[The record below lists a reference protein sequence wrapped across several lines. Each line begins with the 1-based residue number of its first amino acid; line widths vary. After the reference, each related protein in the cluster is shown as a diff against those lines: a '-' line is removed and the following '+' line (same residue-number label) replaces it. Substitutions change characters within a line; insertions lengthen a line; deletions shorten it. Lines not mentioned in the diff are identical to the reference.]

1 MACSPGRSPPC
12 SALHQARG
20 DASPLRPRSMRT
32 RRGGLLWLA
41 ARLLALPTAP
51 TTLAGAAPPRRQR
64 APTGVP
70 RHGPG
75 CRATRTRERRGERP
89 RWGHPRGCLEIH
101 DALLLEPRRRAH
113 RAAPRPPRADSR
125 YDDTRLRGVHGA
137 SEARLGWV
145 QGALESRTRQVCSAR
160 MCSACAAHRERRAC
174 AGMRTHRHARR
185 GACGVPRGERS
196 WSSHRLPCRRRRPRR
211 PLDTRR
217 SVRHAQTTALPPAS
231 RSARECARGAT
242 LSKHARRR
250 GCDKNGGA
258 CAPYADMRVHL
269 KFGLGCLAFDEVPAA
284 VRVLLQH
291 QAMVHWG
298 TRARPAL
305 ARQALLHRGASAA
318 NRRLD
323 LAGHLLP
330 QALQSLLVSHRR
342 WWRRTPASPLRLLP
356 PLEGAGR
363 LARSLPRSQSLLCL
377 AALQYSFGKSPGAD
391 GCMRRESSVPRD
403 TSGGRARFRHCAL
416 AVA

>member
-1 MACSPGRSPPC
+1 MAARTAPQAASARAGPLQSARRRECRHRACAPCLTDREVCQMACSPGRSPPC

-160 MCSACAAHRERRAC
+160 MCSACAAHVQRIASAGRAQAC
-174 AGMRTHRHARR
+174 ARTATPGAERAVCPEGSGRGRR
-185 GACGVPRGERS
+185 TVF
-196 WSSHRLPCRRRRPRR
+196 H
-211 PLDTRR
+211 
-217 SVRHAQTTALPPAS
+217 V
-231 RSARECARGAT
+231 
-242 LSKHARRR
+242 
-250 GCDKNGGA
+250 GGA
-258 CAPYADMRVHL
+258 V
-269 KFGLGCLAFDEVPAA
+269 
-284 VRVLLQH
+284 
-291 QAMVHWG
+291 
-298 TRARPAL
+298 
-305 ARQALLHRGASAA
+305 
-318 NRRLD
+318 
-323 LAGHLLP
+323 
-330 QALQSLLVSHRR
+330 
-342 WWRRTPASPLRLLP
+342 
-356 PLEGAGR
+356 
-363 LARSLPRSQSLLCL
+363 L
-377 AALQYSFGKSPGAD
+377 AA
-391 GCMRRESSVPRD
+391 
-403 TSGGRARFRHCAL
+403 H
-416 AVA
+416 